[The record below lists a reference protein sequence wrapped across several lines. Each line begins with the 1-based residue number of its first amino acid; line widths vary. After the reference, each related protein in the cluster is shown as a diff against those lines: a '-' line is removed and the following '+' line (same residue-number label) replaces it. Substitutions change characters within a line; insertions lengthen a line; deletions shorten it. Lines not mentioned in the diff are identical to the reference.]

1 MAAQGIKLVIILF
14 LMFSPLYS
22 IIFLSDVVTD
32 KRKQTREAAKKRKRG
47 KNLSKPL
54 EIWEIQQS
62 LKRGE
67 FVEVKLSVLQWI
79 TNEP

>member
-1 MAAQGIKLVIILF
+1 M
-14 LMFSPLYS
+14 
-22 IIFLSDVVTD
+22 D
-32 KRKQTREAAKKRKRG
+32 KRKQSREAAKKRKRG

-67 FVEVKLSVLQWI
+67 FVEVKLSVQCQDYNGSL
-79 TNEP
+79 TNSDHHGYIFILLIRESGAGFFPRKK